1 MIAMAPVGGTKSWNA
16 STIRIGLKALITI
29 TDELFGRNIGDGFPV
44 VVRHARID
52 EHEIK
57 TIRPKTSAQ
66 GRNLSGIVDVDG
78 LDVEPAISLADKI
91 VQSGFRPITHGG
103 DHTPAE
109 LQVLFR
115 DRQSQA
121 TGGAE
126 QEKTFFQC

>member
-1 MIAMAPVGGTKSWNA
+1 LRWRPSPAQVLEPLDNPHRAQRVGHHHA
-16 STIRIGLKALITI
+16 
-29 TDELFGRNIGDGFPV
+29 DELFGRNIGDGFPV

-115 DRQSQA
+115 YRQPETAGS
-121 TGGAE
+121 AE
-126 QEKTFFQC
+126 KEKTFFRC